1 MRLAVYRMIKVVAL
15 GSGIIPVGGR
25 GGGLIDRKRKLTPEP
40 LMRDGQDLAAD
51 ESSLQQEQGPN
62 TK

>member
-25 GGGLIDRKRKLTPEP
+25 GGGVLST
-40 LMRDGQDLAAD
+40 
-51 ESSLQQEQGPN
+51 ESES
-62 TK
+62 